1 LTRIPGDPDQAAL
14 KPMAGDNGQDEM
26 VKVLTRAHKT
36 LIWERT

>member
-1 LTRIPGDPDQAAL
+1 MVRTKLHTL